1 MSTLAMKPIRR
12 PYRIHQLR
20 IWQVTSAVVLAHIA
34 VFWWLGMSW
43 LNQATPAGET
53 EHFIMANMVME
64 VPAPRASIP
73 QPVERKAQNHTH
85 QQPATQKAATA
96 APQLQPSP
104 VMTPTPPS
112 EATPSLAAAGS
123 PSSPASSGA
132 QTTRPA
138 TPAPVSLPS
147 TDADYLNNPAPPY
160 PRASR
165 RMGEQGT
172 VVLRVFINTEGRA
185 EQAEIRT
192 SSGYTRLDEAALET
206 VKRWRYVPGKRA
218 GVPEP
223 MWFNVPI
230 RFVLD

>member
-1 MSTLAMKPIRR
+1 MSTLALKPIHRAH
-12 PYRIHQLR
+12 RIHQLR
-20 IWQVTSAVVLAHIA
+20 IWQVTIVVVLAHIA
-34 VFWWLGMSW
+34 VFWWLGQSW
-43 LNQATPAGET
+43 LNEATPAGET
-53 EHFIMANMVME
+53 EHLIMASVVME
-64 VPAPRASIP
+64 MPAPPAP
-73 QPVERKAQNHTH
+73 VTQPVKRKAQNLTRELPAIKTLA
-85 QQPATQKAATA
+85 QP
-96 APQLQPSP
+96 LEPSP
-104 VMTPTPPS
+104 AMTQAAPS
-112 EATPSLAAAGS
+112 EAPPSLAAAGS

-132 QTTRPA
+132 QTTRAA
-138 TPAPVSLPS
+138 TPAQLSLPS